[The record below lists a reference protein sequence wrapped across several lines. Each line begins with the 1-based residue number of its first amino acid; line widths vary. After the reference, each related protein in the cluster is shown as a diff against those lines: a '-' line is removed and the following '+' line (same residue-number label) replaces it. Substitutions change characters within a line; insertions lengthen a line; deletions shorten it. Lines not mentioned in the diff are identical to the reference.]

1 MCVLTP
7 SECCGQRETDIGW
20 HWKRDI
26 SIYIDICIN
35 YTSFQGNYQSHT
47 LSTTTRLA
55 KLAKYMYNISTLV
68 GFARHY
74 SYCTAMTSNQFAVCL
89 PMHRKCRLF
98 FACRLQP
105 ICQRPVFENWFFCLF
120 ERERERERKK
130 ASKRCSLSSSVVC
143 LLMHQ
148 MCRFMP
154 GWGLEHVC
162 QSHYCCVCTL

>member
-1 MCVLTP
+1 MIVAGCRNRFATCMCVLTP

-74 SYCTAMTSNQFAVCL
+74 SYCTAMTSNQFADCFLPADCNPFARDQYLKTGFFVCL
-89 PMHRKCRLF
+89 
-98 FACRLQP
+98 
-105 ICQRPVFENWFFCLF
+105 
-120 ERERERERKK
+120 REREREKERKQ
-130 ASKRCSLSSSVVC
+130 ARDALSP
-143 LLMHQ
+143 LQL
-148 MCRFMP
+148 
-154 GWGLEHVC
+154 
-162 QSHYCCVCTL
+162 CVS